1 MVIDKFEGEYAFL
14 SNFHPSRPI
23 RDEYGITYPS
33 VEHYFQAM
41 KTLDRM
47 LRIDIA
53 IQPTPGKAKY
63 LGRRINL
70 REDWEQIKEQV
81 MYDAL
86 IQKFSDPIMK
96 KKLLATGDVT
106 LIEGTTWH
114 DNYWGV
120 CSCEKCNGCGKNR
133 LGELLMK
140 LREELKESELSF

>member
-1 MVIDKFEGEYAFL
+1 MVINKFDGEYAFL
-14 SNFHPSRPI
+14 SNFHPSCPI
-23 RDEYGITYPS
+23 RDEYGISYPS

-41 KTLDRM
+41 KTLDKYQ
-47 LRIDIA
+47 RINIA

-63 LGRRINL
+63 LGRRVNL

-96 KKLLATGDVT
+96 KKLLVTGDAT

-114 DNYWGV
+114 DNYWGN
-120 CSCEKCNGCGKNR
+120 CSCDKCKDIIAKNMLGNILMR
-133 LGELLMK
+133 LRSE
-140 LREELKESELSF
+140 LREGQL